1 MSSNREIPSSLV
13 VVSQDASS
21 DRTVSTPLTGS
32 SQHFRYFDS
41 VVSQLSGGQVDLYGG
56 GIHKHYA
63 QGATTGDNLISPQ
76 NVGTLVASQSITAQC
91 VLVANPDSDVTDGT
105 ETSPTVFRG
114 GVEITSDLTSLP
126 AFANIDV
133 ASNVITDID
142 THGST
147 LGTSGEIKI
156 GDVIKI
162 DAGTNGVIEFT
173 VTDRNLVLT
182 AGYYEAKES
191 FVTSVIMQAGVP
203 VYGRFT
209 KITVSS
215 GNDLGDVSI
224 TY

>member
-32 SQHFRYFDS
+32 LQHFRYFDS

-91 VLVANPDSDVTDGT
+91 VLVANPDSDVTNGT

-142 THGST
+142 THSST
-147 LGTSGEIKI
+147 LGTAGEIKI

>member
-21 DRTVSTPLTGS
+21 DRTVSTPLTDG

-41 VVSQLSGGQVDLYGG
+41 LVSQLSGGQVDLYGG

-76 NVGTLVASQSITAQC
+76 NEGTLVASQSITAQC

-105 ETSPTVFRG
+105 ETTPTVFRG

-147 LGTSGEIKI
+147 LGTAGEIKI

-191 FVTSVIMQAGVP
+191 FATSVVMQASVP

>member
-21 DRTVSTPLTGS
+21 DRTVSTPLTDS

-56 GIHKHYA
+56 GIHKYYA
-63 QGATTGDNLISPQ
+63 QGATTGDNLVSPQ
-76 NVGTLVASQSITAQC
+76 NEGTLVASQSIKNQC
-91 VLVANPDSDVTDGT
+91 VLVANPDSDVTNGT
-105 ETSPTVFRG
+105 ETTPTVFRG
-114 GVEITSDLTSLP
+114 GVEVTSDLTSLP

-191 FVTSVIMQAGVP
+191 FVTSVVMQAGVP

>member
-21 DRTVSTPLTGS
+21 DRTVSTPLTDS

-142 THGST
+142 THSST
-147 LGTSGEIKI
+147 LGTAGEIKI

-191 FVTSVIMQAGVP
+191 FVTSVVMQAGVP